1 MEKKELTQEEKDKL
15 QNFQLELKK
24 VCNYFKLDLVP
35 VLNFTKQG
43 IIAGLEIQPI
53 QEEQPKEE
61 EAKKVVEK

>member
-1 MEKKELTQEEKDKL
+1 MDKKELTQEEKEKL
-15 QNFQLELKK
+15 EKFQLELKK

-35 VLNFTKQG
+35 VLNFTRQG

-53 QEEQPKEE
+53 PEEKPKEE